1 MESEGEMGGVEEP
14 RSTPRSTGRK
24 GGGRKGRRRQVGP
37 ACQRP
42 QGKEKEE
49 RGGGPLREKNR
60 SAVGRL
66 GQKGEEVRFFS
77 FVFQT
82 QLKPNFYT
90 QIHSKLFQ
98 TFSQHFVNSLIIT
111 QATKTM
117 HSQIMM
123 HKHLLSLN

>member
-60 SAVGRL
+60 SAAGRL
-66 GQKGEEVRFFS
+66 SQKGEEVRFFFFCFSNITKTKLLYSNS
-77 FVFQT
+77 F
-82 QLKPNFYT
+82 K
-90 QIHSKLFQ
+90 
-98 TFSQHFVNSLIIT
+98 TFSNFFTTFCKFFNHHTSNQNH
-111 QATKTM
+111 A
-117 HSQIMM
+117 
-123 HKHLLSLN
+123 